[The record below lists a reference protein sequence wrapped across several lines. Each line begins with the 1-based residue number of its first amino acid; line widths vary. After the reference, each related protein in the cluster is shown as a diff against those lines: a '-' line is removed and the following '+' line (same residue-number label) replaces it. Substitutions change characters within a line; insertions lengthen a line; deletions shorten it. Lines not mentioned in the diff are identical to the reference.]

1 MLMVFQP
8 RLERFR
14 MVPPC
19 IVEDN
24 DHLPTPSLVV
34 QKLLQEGEK
43 RVGRKPL
50 SSHGDESPVGHAHR
64 PEDRNTLSGRGMEYD
79 RVHIFR
85 WHPHGAP
92 GTMLFEI
99 AFVFAPQIKI
109 ISSDEATSFFYI
121 SAAPQGPTSQSAG
134 AAFVDEVPSGGK
146 ASGIDARRD
155 PPRSARLGND

>member
-1 MLMVFQP
+1 MVFQP

-14 MVPPC
+14 MVPTC

-34 QKLLQEGEK
+34 QELLQEGEK

-50 SSHGDESPVGHAHR
+50 GSHGDESPVGHAHR

-92 GTMLFEI
+92 RTMLFEM

-134 AAFVDEVPSGGK
+134 AAFVDEIRSGGK

-155 PPRSARLGND
+155 PPRSARLGDD